1 MRSFVAAL
9 LLAAAPLAALAQPDA
24 SSPPAAPAA
33 APQWSLGA
41 GVLTFAGSTS
51 GVLFITSTA
60 FVTPPTV
67 PVAQATLERS
77 LGDDTWLV
85 AGVFGAV
92 DRQRAE
98 VPAGASGRT
107 RYNQAMLGLRAG
119 VRRLLTPR
127 GSPVD
132 VSLLL
137 TGNAGVGH
145 SREDLTFTADS
156 VRRQTTWG
164 VGASAGIA
172 VDRELVSNLSLR
184 VATSLVGAG
193 YTWGRTELSDS
204 GSGDGSAFSAGF
216 QLAPSLELRL
226 AF

>member
-1 MRSFVAAL
+1 MRPTIAAL
-9 LLAAAPLAALAQPDA
+9 LLALAPLAAQAESDAA
-24 SSPPAAPAA
+24 SSPAAPAA
-33 APQWSLGA
+33 PRWSLGA
-41 GVLTFAGSTS
+41 GVISFAGPLSS
-51 GVLFITSTA
+51 ARFITTTN
-60 FVTPPTV
+60 FVSPPSL
-67 PVAQATLERS
+67 PGAQASLERR

-85 AGVFGAV
+85 LGVLGAV

-107 RYNQAMLGLRAG
+107 RFDQAVFGLDVG

-127 GSPVD
+127 GAPLD

-137 TGNAGVGH
+137 AGNAGVGH
-145 SREDLTFTADS
+145 SREDLTFTTTT
-156 VRRQTTWG
+156 VQRQTTWG

-172 VDRELVSNLSLR
+172 VDRELVSNLSVR
-184 VATSLVGAG
+184 VATSLFAAG
-193 YTWGRTELSDS
+193 YTWGRTEVS
-204 GSGDGSAFSAGF
+204 GGGTGDGSSFAAGF